1 MSIVIVSPTDSPEAV
16 AAAMGDLATNKP
28 ADDKKSSEDLNG
40 KEPLDNEE
48 EELEEIEKDSE
59 EIKEDEDEIG
69 KEELEAKNESKPKKK
84 GGFQKKI
91 EKLRS
96 EVSSKDMEI
105 NFLRQEM
112 QRKSVSETKPEV
124 TQDLT
129 GMPKE
134 NDFSTVREYDK
145 ALIRWEVK
153 QELLAEK
160 QKARDESAKQELQT
174 KFSKHGE
181 RVDGYK
187 KTNEDFEDEWN
198 DALKEV
204 GAQNLSLTVREVIVN
219 SDIGPE
225 LMQALID
232 DPKEFKTICGMT
244 PLNAAKA
251 LGKIEARISKPSKT
265 STETKPKSKVPE
277 PIKTVKTK
285 SGAITKGYRDDMTQ
299 REYEAWRKESSGK
312 GA

>member
-28 ADDKKSSEDLNG
+28 ADDKKPSEEKPIENEIEE
-40 KEPLDNEE
+40 KEI
-48 EELEEIEKDSE
+48 EEIEKTED
-59 EIKEDEDEIG
+59 EIKEDEDEIE
-69 KEELEAKNESKPKKK
+69 KEELEAKNEAKPKKK

-91 EKLRS
+91 ERLRS
-96 EVSSKDMEI
+96 EVTAKDMEL
-105 NFLRQEM
+105 NYLRQEV
-112 QRKSVSETKPEV
+112 QRKSVPVEAKPEV
-124 TQDLT
+124 KQDLT

-134 NDFSTVREYDK
+134 NDFATVREYDK
-145 ALIRWEVK
+145 ALIRWEVQ
-153 QELLAEK
+153 QELLADK
-160 QKARDESAKQELQT
+160 QKARDEETKRDLQT

-181 RVDGYK
+181 RVDEYK
-187 KTNEDFEDEWN
+187 KTNEDFEEDWN

-232 DPKEFKTICGMT
+232 DPKEFKSICSMT

-277 PIKTVKTK
+277 PVKTVRAKG
-285 SGAITKGYRDDMTQ
+285 GAVTKGYRDDMTM

>member
-28 ADDKKSSEDLNG
+28 VDDKKPSEEVPIEN
-40 KEPLDNEE
+40 EIEE
-48 EELEEIEKDSE
+48 EEIEEIEKTED
-59 EIKEDEDEIG
+59 EIKEDEDEI
-69 KEELEAKNESKPKKK
+69 KEDLEAKNEAKPKKK

-91 EKLRS
+91 ERLRS
-96 EVSSKDMEI
+96 EVTAKDMEL
-105 NFLRQEM
+105 NYLRQEV
-112 QRKSVSETKPEV
+112 QKKSVAAEAKTEV
-124 TQDLT
+124 KQDLT

-134 NDFSTVREYDK
+134 NDFATVREYDK
-145 ALIRWEVK
+145 ALIRWEVQ

-160 QKARDESAKQELQT
+160 QKALQESANKEMQT

-181 RVDGYK
+181 RVDEYK
-187 KTNEDFEDEWN
+187 KTNEDFEENWN

-251 LGKIEARISKPSKT
+251 LGKIEARIAKPSKT
-265 STETKPKSKVPE
+265 STETKLKSKVPE
-277 PIKTVKTK
+277 PVKTVRAKG
-285 SGAITKGYRDDMTQ
+285 GAVTKGYRDDMTM
-299 REYEAWRKESSGK
+299 REYEAWRKESSK
-312 GA
+312 RA